1 MPEEHPLVGDEAHT
15 AAGAAE
21 VPVGVGEEVEVLIR
35 RREQEA
41 QGLVSVLPGAQPR
54 VLVVRAER
62 RDVLVHVVHQAAVH
76 LEVEHRLL
84 EEAVVLARTDVLA
97 AVAETL
103 HDPDNGLGAVLD
115 RLRAL
120 GLGGTLDAE
129 AAPVRLRL
137 DEAVED
143 VVVGHRA
150 QAGLRVVAGDE
161 HALGE
166 VSCGAPRVPQLLR
179 QRRTRRLIEA
189 GPGDGL
195 HAVVLGEHADVLPC
209 GTVLERRQPL
219 ERGAEHA
226 HPHELR
232 EGEAGRAECRS
243 QLRAFG
249 IARRRCAL
257 GRLRPV
263 LLLPCRHQRLPS
275 VWPPRCSS
283 RSHRETAWGRCVTMN
298 TVTSLMERIE
308 SSRRHSVSAS
318 SAEVDSSSTRIGA
331 PL

>member
-1 MPEEHPLVGDEAHT
+1 M
-15 AAGAAE
+15 
-21 VPVGVGEEVEVLIR
+21 
-35 RREQEA
+35 
-41 QGLVSVLPGAQPR
+41 
-54 VLVVRAER
+54 
-62 RDVLVHVVHQAAVH
+62 H
-76 LEVEHRLL
+76 LEVEHRILV
-84 EEAVVLARTDVLA
+84 EAVVLARADVLA

-161 HALGE
+161 HALERQPRETARLHPRRDTLALDIELELAEQGE

-179 QRRTRRLIEA
+179 QRRTRRLVEA

-308 SSRRHSVSAS
+308 SSRRHSVSVS